1 MPKSRGLCQWERRH
15 ATNPLSTNVTT
26 LRYTAGH
33 AITECKTGEN
43 RTLVLGRSPIRL
55 ISTNPVSYSNPKIP
69 SNYFDFFLNSIGI
82 KAAAAV
88 NSVECHGAHNL
99 SLQLNIKQE
108 TADGRHPLDEI
119 RRHCYKTCLKDSCKS
134 YYYYAV
140 INRSCWQ
147 GAGGAQSRL
156 WLRHRHRHC
165 ARLISPYRYE
175 KWCWWRRRCCPTIA
189 ACQRLHYIK
198 WQGKQPTVDSH
209 CCDALNGRARFTLS
223 RFHDSSFLEKRMG
236 GGGVF
241 LYLFFLNFPL
251 ETHPSKTFKKKVY
264 FPFFF
269 IIFYFLL
276 KRRGELE
283 I

>member
-1 MPKSRGLCQWERRH
+1 M
-15 ATNPLSTNVTT
+15 
-26 LRYTAGH
+26 
-33 AITECKTGEN
+33 
-43 RTLVLGRSPIRL
+43 
-55 ISTNPVSYSNPKIP
+55 
-69 SNYFDFFLNSIGI
+69 
-82 KAAAAV
+82 

-108 TADGRHPLDEI
+108 TADGRHPLDET

-198 WQGKQPTVDSH
+198 WQGKQPTDDSH

-236 GGGVF
+236 GGGG
-241 LYLFFLNFPL
+241 
-251 ETHPSKTFKKKVY
+251 KTCCRRLKKT
-264 FPFFF
+264 
-269 IIFYFLL
+269 
-276 KRRGELE
+276 RE
-283 I
+283 